1 VTTST
6 TARKLLLFRV
16 VGDAALNTN
25 NGVKLMPRA
34 SSSDYSVMMFFMN
47 EVTFI
52 SVVGDAALN
61 TNNGVKF

>member
-1 VTTST
+1 
-6 TARKLLLFRV
+6 
-16 VGDAALNTN
+16 
-25 NGVKLMPRA
+25 MPRA